1 MPTRLPSVLV
11 RYFWPDSLSIRYRA
25 PPPNTSQNVPTN
37 SATARLIKDIFLS
50 CGLISNRFLNV
61 QRFFHRRIR
70 QTEPLLQ
77 NTPRHPHSSPLERLV
92 CVCAYAKSHL
102 PPKPYRCMVSA
113 LCQ

>member
-77 NTPRHPHSSPLERLV
+77 NTPRHPPFLSSGKTCLRVRLRE
-92 CVCAYAKSHL
+92 KS
-102 PPKPYRCMVSA
+102 SA
-113 LCQ
+113 P